1 MFSVQKIQAIASNLS
16 LSKIGI
22 IISLGLATLGT
33 SSTLVSSAQA
43 SDSPIADGTYLYGQS
58 SEPEQ
63 IGQEYMVFQVQQGKV
78 VGAVYLPQSEFNCF
92 SGTVDARQMSLS
104 IVDPYDKTVYPYQ
117 IALQDLSPVASE
129 GRLPREIGLEGYQ
142 QISQI
147 GDNDRRILATCRQQ
161 FE

>member
-1 MFSVQKIQAIASNLS
+1 MLSVQKIQAIASKLF

-22 IISLGLATLGT
+22 IVSLGLATLST
-33 SSTLVSSAQA
+33 SSTLASSAKA
-43 SDSPIADGTYLYGQS
+43 SESPMADGTYLYGQT

-63 IGQEYMVFQVQQGKV
+63 IGQEYMVFQVRQGKV

-92 SGTVDARQMSLS
+92 SGTVAARQMSLS
-104 IVDPYDKTVYPYQ
+104 IVDPYDKTVYSYQ
-117 IALQDLSPVASE
+117 IALQDRSPIASE

-142 QISQI
+142 QIAKM
-147 GDNDRRILATCRQQ
+147 GENDRRILNTCRQQ